1 LTGFAE
7 TDPEIQRRLAAFRQN
22 LEKHGWVEG
31 KNIQL
36 DFRYAPVGTEPQ
48 VRANEL
54 AALNPEVI
62 FAAST
67 PLVHATLRETKT
79 VPIVFIGVPDPVGSG
94 FITSLNRP
102 GGNLTGLLLTEEGVA
117 GKWLAMLKEVDP
129 GLKRAMLLANPKRT
143 PFQYFARSAIAAGSS
158 LSVEVIPKGVE
169 TAADIEREIDEF
181 ARIPNGGL
189 LLPTD
194 TSIASQRDLIVR
206 LAARYHLP
214 AISALRLYVTAGGLM
229 SYGTDRVAEY
239 GQAADYV
246 DRILRGEKPADL
258 PVQAP
263 RRYETAVN
271 PKTARALNLVVPPTM
286 LAVADEVIE

>member
-1 LTGFAE
+1 MRRREFIAGLGGAAVTRPFAAQAQQPERVRRIGVLTGFAE

-214 AISALRLYVTAGGLM
+214 AISALRLLCNCWRTDVVRHGSRCRVWPGSGLRRSHLAG
-229 SYGTDRVAEY
+229 
-239 GQAADYV
+239 
-246 DRILRGEKPADL
+246 
-258 PVQAP
+258 
-263 RRYETAVN
+263 
-271 PKTARALNLVVPPTM
+271 
-286 LAVADEVIE
+286 